1 MPSLLPVSNLTLHVC
16 CGPAQLP
23 APASRLAVC
32 AAAKMLAASRPA
44 SGKANGK
51 ASPAGKASGAG
62 GAQGKQVL
70 ANMWSKAAPKKEKT
84 VRSDFD
90 RGHVQ

>member
-1 MPSLLPVSNLTLHVC
+1 MPAQLPTLKLTTHVC
-16 CGPAQLP
+16 CGPAQQP
-23 APASRLAVC
+23 APASGLASL
-32 AAAKMLAASRPA
+32 AAAKTPAAGRPA

-70 ANMWSKAAPKKEKT
+70 ANMWSKAAPKKEKK
-84 VRSDFD
+84 VRSKFYECCL
-90 RGHVQ
+90 Q